1 MKKDNNLLDY
11 VPRIPEKLN
20 WTEDDEHRV
29 TVDVENKGVFNRIA
43 QKCFGRP
50 AVSHIAL
57 EQFGSFIWKQID
69 GVHTIYD
76 IALLVK
82 EEFGEDAEPLYDRL
96 LAYFRTLQ
104 GHGFVTLT
112 PSDKDT
118 KRKHRNRCFLFSF
131 FNRKLLLCCVTK
143 AKCWLCVCS

>member
-11 VPRIPEKLN
+11 VPRIPKKLN

-82 EEFGEDAEPLYDRL
+82 EEFGEDAEPL
-96 LAYFRTLQ
+96 
-104 GHGFVTLT
+104 
-112 PSDKDT
+112 
-118 KRKHRNRCFLFSF
+118 
-131 FNRKLLLCCVTK
+131 
-143 AKCWLCVCS
+143 

>member
-69 GVHTIYD
+69 GLHTIYD

-118 KRKHRNRCFLFSF
+118 KREASK
-131 FNRKLLLCCVTK
+131 
-143 AKCWLCVCS
+143 

>member
-96 LAYFRTLQ
+96 LAYSRTLQ

-118 KRKHRNRCFLFSF
+118 KREASK
-131 FNRKLLLCCVTK
+131 
-143 AKCWLCVCS
+143 

>member
-1 MKKDNNLLDY
+1 
-11 VPRIPEKLN
+11 
-20 WTEDDEHRV
+20 
-29 TVDVENKGVFNRIA
+29 VFNRIA

-112 PSDKDT
+112 PSDKDM
-118 KRKHRNRCFLFSF
+118 NRCFLFSF
-131 FNRKLLLCCVTK
+131 LNRKLLLCSVTK